1 MNEVVAALLAGAGGL
16 GLGSWLGY
24 RLGRRTPTAAPAT
37 EPVTLELAPSETY
50 DGAEA
55 ALLRKRVEEAEA
67 QAADRA
73 KKAVLTAVERGGVQY
88 AANATGIVVPLPNE
102 ETKGRLIGREG
113 RNIRSFEQVTGADLL
128 IDDTPGAVVV
138 SCFDPV
144 RREAARLTL
153 VNLMLDG
160 RIHPG
165 RIEEIHAQSLDALER
180 SLPEAGAQAAE
191 QAGVTGLPKPTLEAL
206 GRLRFRASVAQNVL
220 DHSVEVARIAA
231 LLADELGFDADV
243 ARRAGLLHDIG
254 KALPAEW
261 EGPHALAGMAFLKRH
276 GEAEPVLHAV
286 GAHHHEIEPTS
297 AEAVLVI
304 VADGLSASR
313 PGARRE
319 ALDSY
324 LKRIERIETLAR
336 GERGVSE
343 AYAVKAGREVRVIVR
358 PDDVSDADVSALAAR
373 LALKIEAEGVS
384 SAPVRVTVVRETRAE
399 ATAQPPRTAR
409 ERSK

>member
-1 MNEVVAALLAGAGGL
+1 
-16 GLGSWLGY
+16 
-24 RLGRRTPTAAPAT
+24 
-37 EPVTLELAPSETY
+37 
-50 DGAEA
+50 
-55 ALLRKRVEEAEA
+55 
-67 QAADRA
+67 
-73 KKAVLTAVERGGVQY
+73 
-88 AANATGIVVPLPNE
+88 
-102 ETKGRLIGREG
+102 
-113 RNIRSFEQVTGADLL
+113 
-128 IDDTPGAVVV
+128 
-138 SCFDPV
+138 
-144 RREAARLTL
+144 
-153 VNLMLDG
+153 
-160 RIHPG
+160 
-165 RIEEIHAQSLDALER
+165 
-180 SLPEAGAQAAE
+180 
-191 QAGVTGLPKPTLEAL
+191 
-206 GRLRFRASVAQNVL
+206 
-220 DHSVEVARIAA
+220 
-231 LLADELGFDADV
+231 
-243 ARRAGLLHDIG
+243 
-254 KALPAEW
+254 
-261 EGPHALAGMAFLKRH
+261 
-276 GEAEPVLHAV
+276 VLHAV

>member
-1 MNEVVAALLAGAGGL
+1 MNEAIVAALAGAAGVGL
-16 GLGSWLGY
+16 GYWLA
-24 RLGRRTPTAAPAT
+24 RRKPGPAT
-37 EPVTLELAPSETY
+37 EPVTLELAPSEPLDSY
-50 DGAEA
+50 EEAEA
-55 ALLRKRVEEAEA
+55 KLLRKRVEEAEQ

-73 KKAVLTAVERGGVQY
+73 RKAVLTAIERSGVQY
-88 AANATGIVVPLPNE
+88 GSNATGIVVPLPNE

-113 RNIRSFEQVTGADLL
+113 RNIRAFEQVTGADLL
-128 IDDTPGAVVV
+128 IDDTPGAAVV

-165 RIEEIHAQSLDALER
+165 RIEEIHAQSLEALER
-180 SLPEAGAQAAE
+180 SMAEAGVQAAE
-191 QAGVTGLPKPTLEAL
+191 AAGVTGLSKPTLEAL
-206 GRLRFRASVAQNVL
+206 GRLRFRSSVAQNVL

-231 LLADELGFDADV
+231 VLADELGFDASV
-243 ARRAGLLHDIG
+243 TRRAGLLHDIG
-254 KALPAEW
+254 KALPPEW

-276 GEAEPVLHAV
+276 GEPEPVLHAV
-286 GAHHHEIEPTS
+286 GAHHHEIEPTT
-297 AEAVLVI
+297 AEAALVI

-324 LKRIERIETLAR
+324 LKRIDKIEALAR
-336 GERGVSE
+336 GERGVAE

-358 PDDVSDADVSALAAR
+358 PNDVPDAEVSALAAR
-373 LALKIEAEGVS
+373 LALKIEAEAVS

-409 ERSK
+409 ERSR